1 MESSIQARSNECPI
15 YQLFETFGK
24 KRTLHILQT
33 LSEGISSF
41 SGIMRRL
48 PQINSKVLTERLDL
62 LLEKNLIIRE
72 VSQSKPLK
80 INYYLSSEWKALQE
94 QLNHLANRVLS
105 K

>member
-1 MESSIQARSNECPI
+1 MESCIQARSSECPI
-15 YQLFETFGK
+15 YQLFEILGK

-62 LLEKNLIIRE
+62 LLEKTWLSEKFRNQNL
-72 VSQSKPLK
+72 
-80 INYYLSSEWKALQE
+80 
-94 QLNHLANRVLS
+94 
-105 K
+105 